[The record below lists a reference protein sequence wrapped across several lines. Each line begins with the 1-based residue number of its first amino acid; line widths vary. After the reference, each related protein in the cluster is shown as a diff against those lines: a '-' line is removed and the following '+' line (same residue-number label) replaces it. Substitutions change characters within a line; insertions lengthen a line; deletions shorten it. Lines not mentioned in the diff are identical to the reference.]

1 MHRSAL
7 RLHSRDH
14 DSSIRVACRSRAPCQ
29 DGRGPLRFYA
39 QPLAPVSCRDS
50 VEALALA
57 ATACQYMPLAAHAP
71 VSTCRL
77 RLTPPEENPRGA
89 LSFFAPAVHVA
100 SQVPEPAE
108 GPASPCAVPSR
119 ALPGF
124 SRGVLRTGVARP
136 APASVLLPFPPA
148 FCIFHTN
155 DQTSCL
161 HPASLPL
168 PPCRLQRGKG
178 IHDPENG

>member
-1 MHRSAL
+1 MGGFFLCTVPPCGYTLATTTRQYESP
-7 RLHSRDH
+7 
-14 DSSIRVACRSRAPCQ
+14 VAHGPPAKTAGGLFAFTRNRSRRCPA
-29 DGRGPLRFYA
+29 GPPSRRSLSPPR
-39 QPLAPVSCRDS
+39 
-50 VEALALA
+50 
-57 ATACQYMPLAAHAP
+57 H

-89 LSFFAPAVHVA
+89 LSFYAPAAHVA

-155 DQTSCL
+155 DQTFRL

-168 PPCRLQRGKG
+168 PPCRLQLRQ
-178 IHDPENG
+178 E

>member
-57 ATACQYMPLAAHAP
+57 ITAGRYRPHLARSPH
-71 VSTCRL
+71 
-77 RLTPPEENPRGA
+77 EENPRGA
-89 LSFFAPAVHVA
+89 LSFLPPPAHV
-100 SQVPEPAE
+100 SGQVPEPAE
-108 GPASPCAVPSR
+108 GPASPFCAVILEGVQRPIGPMHSR
-119 ALPGF
+119 SA
-124 SRGVLRTGVARP
+124 RGILYVSDESGY
-136 APASVLLPFPPA
+136 
-148 FCIFHTN
+148 
-155 DQTSCL
+155 
-161 HPASLPL
+161 
-168 PPCRLQRGKG
+168 G
-178 IHDPENG
+178 I